1 MKKTFVIKGHHYQ
14 DNDKKYYT
22 IERKILGI
30 FSSKYIVPLLQHD
43 DEVNDYIITYDE
55 YEFSNT
61 DKAVEVLQKLEE
73 FYALN
78 VPEVQILWDFEK
90 DTYVYIPK
98 NNLNPVFAYDEILN
112 QDLLFVEPVDALS
125 EYYEI
130 EKHKKPWVEKTVM
143 FKNGKMC

>member
-1 MKKTFVIKGHHYQ
+1 MKKIFIIKGQHYQ
-14 DNDKKYYT
+14 DNNKKYYT

-78 VPEVQILWDFEK
+78 VPEVQILWDSEK
-90 DTYVYIPK
+90 RYLYIF
-98 NNLNPVFAYDEILN
+98 LRTI
-112 QDLLFVEPVDALS
+112 
-125 EYYEI
+125 
-130 EKHKKPWVEKTVM
+130 
-143 FKNGKMC
+143 